1 MYLIAN
7 ENTVNKRCIFLLSL
21 LLSIEVVKGV
31 AIVIWKDWLVQ
42 ELLNVEN
49 G

>member
-1 MYLIAN
+1 MYLTVN
-7 ENTVNKRCIFLLSL
+7 ENTANKRCIFLLSL
-21 LLSIEVVKGV
+21 LLGIEVVKGV
-31 AIVIWKDWLVQ
+31 AVVIWKDWLVQ